1 MWGKLKRSLGDYE
14 KAYEKIADS
23 HVHLTDVKKISNLD
37 VESIVISDESIKLPG
52 FYFLK
57 RINEPKIDYLE
68 EYKYFSGFVVEKN
81 FNIKSYEFWRFLD
94 ELYMKIIFF
103 HDIEFKHGI
112 RSTDI
117 NEIVSSFP
125 EIPFIIS
132 IKESIR
138 EIMKILPENNLYFET
153 SSILNYIPELLD
165 MEYNIVFGSNSTD
178 ANDLSLAD
186 EIKSMDIDPKKKFEI
201 LYGNFLKI
209 TEKVV

>member
-1 MWGKLKRSLGDYE
+1 MWGKLRRSLRNYEEVYE
-14 KAYEKIADS
+14 KVADS
-23 HVHLTDVKKISNLD
+23 HVHLTDVKKINNLD
-37 VESIVISDESIKLPG
+37 VESIIISEEFVRIPG

-57 RINEPKIDYLE
+57 VINEPNIDYLE
-68 EYKYFSGFVVEKN
+68 EYKYFSGFVVEKE
-81 FNIKSYEFWRFLD
+81 FDIKSYEFWRFLD
-94 ELYMKIIFF
+94 ELYKKIIFL

-132 IKESIR
+132 IREPIR
-138 EIMKILPENNLYFET
+138 EIMKILPEDNLYFET
-153 SSILNYIPELLD
+153 SSILNHITELID

-178 ANDLSLAD
+178 SNDLSAVNK
-186 EIKSMDIDPKKKFEI
+186 IKSLSIDSKKKAEI

-209 TEKVV
+209 VEKII